1 VIRTSRSSTVSR
13 VLIARRVA
21 AAMTAVVAVAGCAAT
36 TAGHPDGGRPVS
48 SIPFLDCTQ
57 SLRNHGAAIP
67 ADWTI
72 GCGRLKVPLDYADP
86 ARGSITLAMV
96 RIHAASNTDPVGS
109 LLLNRGGP
117 GASGLDFA
125 ISIALRMPPSIL
137 AKYDVIGFDPRGV
150 EASSPVHCL
159 TDAQK
164 DRELA
169 ETTDVTKRAG
179 FAAAKRDSRRLSAL
193 CARRVGNALPYYN
206 TVNTARD
213 MDRIRQ
219 ALGDDRTNYLGFS
232 YGTELGW
239 TYAHLFPGRVRAFV
253 LDGAVDPDA
262 SDVTMLMSQVGGF
275 EQAFDQFARA
285 CPTMPSCA
293 GLADPRAAVRKITS
307 TALKAPL
314 ATGSP
319 RRLTA
324 SLAFGAIT
332 AALYSK
338 AQWSTLA
345 DALKQAL
352 RGNGAGLLRLADSE
366 HERQADGRYTNLFD
380 ANITISCND
389 DTYRTTDAR
398 LHASIARLVHR
409 FPLFGRWQASS
420 LFSCLGWR
428 AKRTPVPA
436 PAAHTPTTVLVLGN
450 LNDPATPYHGAVDLT
465 RDLGNARLLSWN
477 GAGHTSY
484 LEGSDCVDGYV
495 NTYLLTLR
503 LPPEGKTCPA

>member
-1 VIRTSRSSTVSR
+1 M
-13 VLIARRVA
+13 LIARRVVAAVA
-21 AAMTAVVAVAGCAAT
+21 AAVAAAGCTAT
-36 TAGHPDGGRPVS
+36 TGGHADGGRSPA
-48 SIPFLDCTQ
+48 SIPFIDCTQ
-57 SLRNHGAAIP
+57 TLRERGAAIP
-67 ADWTI
+67 ADLTI
-72 GCGRLKVPLDYADP
+72 GCGKLQVPLDYANP

-109 LLLNRGGP
+109 LLINRGGP
-117 GASGLDFA
+117 GASDLAFA
-125 ISIALRMPPSIL
+125 IGTALQVAPSVL
-137 AKYDVIGFDPRGV
+137 GEYDVIGFDPRGV
-150 EASSPVHCL
+150 EASSPVRCL

-164 DRELA
+164 DRVRA
-169 ETTDVTKRAG
+169 ETIDVTTPAG
-179 FAAAKRDSRRLSAL
+179 FAAAERDSRRLSAL
-193 CARRVGNALPYYN
+193 CARRVGSALPYYN
-206 TVNTARD
+206 TVSTARD

-219 ALGDDRTNYLGFS
+219 ALGEDRINYLGYS

-262 SDVTMLMSQVGGF
+262 SDVKMLMSQVGGF
-275 EQAFDQFARA
+275 EKAFDQFARA
-285 CPTMPSCA
+285 CPTMSSCA

-307 TALKAPL
+307 TALKTPL
-314 ATGSP
+314 PTGTP
-319 RRLTA
+319 RRLTT
-324 SLAFGAIT
+324 SLAFGGIT

-338 AQWSTLA
+338 SQWSTLA
-345 DALKQAL
+345 DSLKQAL
-352 RGNGAGLLRLADSE
+352 RGNGAGLLQLADNE
-366 HERQADGRYTNLFD
+366 QERQRNGRYTNLFD

-389 DTYRTTDAR
+389 DAYRPTDAQ

-428 AKRTPVPA
+428 AKPTPVPT
-436 PAAHTPTTVLVLGN
+436 PAARTPTTVLVLGN

-484 LEGSDCVDGYV
+484 LRGSGCVDRYV

-503 LPPEGKTCPA
+503 LPPQGKTCPA